1 MYKITVKDLKNFL
14 NECDDNST
22 IIFEYNGYDSEI
34 EDGDAFSNIDLEN
47 SDIYDKSVRINFK

>member
-1 MYKITVKDLKNFL
+1 MYIITVKDLKKFL

-22 IIFEYNGYDSEI
+22 IIFEYNGCDSEI

-47 SDIYDKSVRINFK
+47 SDIYDKSVRISFK